1 MSKIA
6 ALAKLT
12 TVDGKREDAIAA
24 FAPMFE
30 HVNANE
36 AGTLVYALHKDQGD
50 PNVLWFYELYE
61 GQEALT
67 AHSTSDTMKG
77 LQLKGILAGRP
88 ELIMLDPAT
97 AKGLDF

>member
-12 TVDGKREDAIAA
+12 TVEGKRDEAIAA

-30 HVNANE
+30 NVRTNE
-36 AGTLVYALHKDQGD
+36 PGTLVYALHKDQGD
-50 PNVLWFYELYE
+50 ANVLWFYELYD
-61 GQEALT
+61 GQDALT

-77 LQLKGILAGRP
+77 LKLKGILAGRP
-88 ELIMLDPAT
+88 ELIMLDPAV
-97 AKGLDF
+97 AEGLDF